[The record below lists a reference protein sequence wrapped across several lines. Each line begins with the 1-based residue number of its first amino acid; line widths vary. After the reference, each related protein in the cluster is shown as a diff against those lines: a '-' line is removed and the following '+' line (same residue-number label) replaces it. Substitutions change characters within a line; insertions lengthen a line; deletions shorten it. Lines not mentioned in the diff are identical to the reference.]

1 MFAFTFIVLIH
12 NYVHCL
18 LLEVI
23 VHKLLSLSSRVVNI
37 CLIVDALRK
46 ETQKFFCSVSLYLL
60 SRSSNLWSH
69 CDFYVVGQHG
79 VLREAKWCRFV
90 PLFEHRYQLSLT
102 NPHDA
107 LDRGKHAANK
117 GGRSV

>member
-1 MFAFTFIVLIH
+1 VFAFTFIVLIH
-12 NYVHCL
+12 NYLHCL

-23 VHKLLSLSSRVVNI
+23 VNKLLSFSSRVVNI
-37 CLIVDALRK
+37 CLLMLCIKKRK
-46 ETQKFFCSVSLYLL
+46 VFLFGIAYLL
-60 SRSSNLWSH
+60 SHSSNLWSH